1 MIVSRNWLQTY
12 FKKEIPD
19 ANKLADLFTFYACE
33 VESVEEIPE
42 NGEMKADTALDLKVL
57 PDRAHYAL
65 CHRGIALEIAVI
77 ENLQINE
84 RYVAEIEPSIETKPK
99 IYVEDSNFCKR
110 YIARVV
116 EIDNVPKESPI
127 WLKNALHSI
136 RQRSINPIVDLTN
149 YVMYD
154 IGQPLHAFD
163 ADKVVGGL
171 NIRLAKQGEKIVL
184 LDGREIT
191 LTTEDSVIADEQGA
205 LVIAG
210 AKGGKRAEIDSSTK
224 RIIIES
230 ANFHPTKV
238 RRTSTKYDIRS
249 DSSKRFENEITP
261 KLAIYG
267 INNVCGLIQEMIPNS
282 KFGPI
287 VDIYP
292 NPAKQTVIEF
302 DPAYLKERLGVEIPT
317 EKAEN
322 ILKGMGISITDTY
335 RGHTSVWSLSI
346 PFERLDLL
354 NQEDIVEEVGRVYG
368 YDKVIGILPPTPE
381 SQSDNSDTKS
391 ASKILPIFYISELIK
406 SFLVEIGFSE
416 VSLYSLVKQGFI
428 ETAKPL
434 AYDKAFA
441 RSNLSDGMLDCVQ
454 RNVLNADLLGLDA
467 IKIFEI
473 GHVFTEENGER
484 THLTIG
490 VSQIKKI
497 KGLKSQDLQD
507 DVLSKLSEKLNLE
520 IKGKTSRNKAG
531 NIDVI
536 EFDLTE
542 IVEKYK
548 ADFNQKNLNLQPS
561 STNHYTK
568 FSLYPFIVRDIAVF
582 VPELVTSEKVWE
594 VIVQSISAS
603 NATELLARHSLFD
616 TFKKEGRVSYAFRM
630 VFQSMDRTLTDEE
643 INKIMD
649 GINTKMKEGGWEV
662 R

>member
-12 FKKEIPD
+12 FKEEIPD
-19 ANKLADLFTFYACE
+19 ANKLADLFTFHACE
-33 VESVEEIPE
+33 VESVEEVPE
-42 NGEMKADTALDLKVL
+42 NGELKSDTTLDLKVL

-65 CHRGIALEIAVI
+65 CHKGIAQEIAVI
-77 ENLQINE
+77 TKLSANQ
-84 RYVAEIEPSIETKPK
+84 RYVDEIKSSVDKKIEVSI
-99 IYVEDSNFCKR
+99 EDSNFCKR
-110 YIARVV
+110 YIARFI
-116 EIDNVPKESPI
+116 ELNNIPKESPI
-127 WLKNALHSI
+127 WLKNALYSI
-136 RQRSINPIVDLTN
+136 GQRSINPIVDLTN

-163 ADKVVGGL
+163 ADKIVG
-171 NIRLAKQGEKIVL
+171 NITIRPAKQNEKITL

-210 AKGGKRAEIDSSTK
+210 AKGGKRAEIDSNTK

-261 KLAIYG
+261 ELAIHG
-267 INNVCGLIQEMIPNS
+267 MNNFCGLIQEMIPDA
-282 KFGPI
+282 KLGPI

-302 DPAYLKERLGVEIPT
+302 DPSYLKNRLGIEIPT
-317 EKAEN
+317 EEAEN
-322 ILKGMGISITDTY
+322 ILKGMGVLIDK
-335 RGHTSVWSLSI
+335 GHTYPWSLTI
-346 PFERLDLL
+346 PFERLDLSTS
-354 NQEDIVEEVGRVYG
+354 QDVVEEVGRIYG
-368 YDKVIGILPPTPE
+368 YDKIEGILPPNPE
-381 SQSDNSDTKS
+381 LQSDNSDTNS
-391 ASKILPIFYISELIK
+391 TSKTLPIFYISELIK

-416 VSLYSLVKQGFI
+416 VSLYSLVKHGFI

-441 RSNLSDGMLDCVQ
+441 RSNLTDGMLECVQ
-454 RNVLNADLLGLDA
+454 KNVLNADLLGLEA

-473 GHVFTEENGER
+473 GHVFTEEAGER
-484 THLTIG
+484 THLAIG
-490 VSQIKKI
+490 VSQIKKV

-507 DVLSKLSEKLNLE
+507 DVLKKLCEKLNLD
-520 IKGKTSRNKAG
+520 IGGKTSKNKAG

-542 IVEKYK
+542 MVEKYK
-548 ADFNQKNLNLQPS
+548 TNFDITDLDFKTV
-561 STNHYTK
+561 STNRYTK

-582 VPELVTSEKVWE
+582 VPESVTNEKVWE
-594 VIVQSISAS
+594 VIINSISTSKAK
-603 NATELLARHSLFD
+603 ELLVRYSLFD
-616 TFKKEGRVSYAFRM
+616 TFKKEGRISYAFRM

-643 INKIMD
+643 ISKVMEN
-649 GINTKMKEGGWEV
+649 INWKMKESSWEV